1 MQCHALQMLERLLT
15 CAFLHMQQD
24 KGRLLLSL
32 FFSEE
37 AGSDPSPQ
45 QRVVLIRL
53 AEGKNKELADLVTQH
68 APQ

>member
-1 MQCHALQMLERLLT
+1 MQCHALQILEQVLT
-15 CAFLHMQQD
+15 CPVPMQQD